1 MKAANFLKLLIKQGG
16 KAFVKIKGQYHLD
29 GIDVNDLYDLSQW
42 IKGSVTN
49 DNLPEDELPQW
60 TYDFLKEIDAI

>member
-1 MKAANFLKLLIKQGG
+1 M
-16 KAFVKIKGQYHLD
+16 KIKGQYHLD